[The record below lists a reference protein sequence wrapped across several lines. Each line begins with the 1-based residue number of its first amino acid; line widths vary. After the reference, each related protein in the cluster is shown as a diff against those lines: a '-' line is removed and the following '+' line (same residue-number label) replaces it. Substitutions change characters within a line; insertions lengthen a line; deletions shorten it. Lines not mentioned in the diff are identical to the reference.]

1 MRTVQKQG
9 HRLGAAAIMQN
20 RNDRSWTGETGS
32 GHSGKWSEYGHTP
45 VVELP
50 GFANGKYVESVG
62 LGMGV
67 QSGSG

>member
-9 HRLGAAAIMQN
+9 HQLGAAAIMQN
-20 RNDRSWTGETGS
+20 RNDRSWTGDTGS
-32 GHSGKWSEYGHTP
+32 GHSGKWSEYRHILM
-45 VVELP
+45 VELT

-67 QSGSG
+67 RSGPG

>member
-32 GHSGKWSEYGHTP
+32 GKWSEYGHIL
-45 VVELP
+45 VVELT
-50 GFANGKYVESVG
+50 GFANGKYMESVG

-67 QSGSG
+67 RSGSG